1 MNQKARLPKPPERVH
16 PDDLA
21 NASLAGYIQ
30 WANTTKGAKARIL
43 RAIQARCTVPI
54 QRPTVERWLHPDPTK
69 RIYPR
74 YGMGLLLLMV
84 LEHEQTKAPETTETT
99 EENGET

>member
-1 MNQKARLPKPPERVH
+1 MNQTKPRLPKPPQKVH

-21 NASLAGYIQ
+21 NASLASYIA
-30 WANTTKGAKARIL
+30 WVNETKGAKARIL
-43 RAIQARCTVPI
+43 RAIQARCSVPI

-84 LEHEQTKAPETTETT
+84 LEHEKNNEHES
-99 EENGET
+99 ENDART